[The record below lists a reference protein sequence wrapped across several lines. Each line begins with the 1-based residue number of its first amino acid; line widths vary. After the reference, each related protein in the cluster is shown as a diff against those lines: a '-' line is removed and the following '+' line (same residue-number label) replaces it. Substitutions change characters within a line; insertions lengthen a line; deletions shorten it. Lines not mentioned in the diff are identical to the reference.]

1 MKTLSPPGSF
11 SSIARAADASRTIL
25 LTFGFPSRFGAA
37 LLQKLVEEPFKAPAM
52 SNDPGAQL
60 LDSHPHAD
68 QADPVLGVNHG

>member
-11 SSIARAADASRTIL
+11 SSIARAADASRTI
-25 LTFGFPSRFGAA
+25 FPSRFGAA